1 MNKFSKGLLLSLA
14 LVYSHEILATERLVV
29 WEDVGRASTIASAV
43 KDFEKIYDC
52 DVDVLEKPMYHQVEL
67 LEKQGPKGEGPDVV
81 VLASDMVGVAKDKK
95 SDFSNSFYAGR
106 KQPIS
111 AKFNCICYF

>member
-43 KDFEKIYDC
+43 KDFEKGQK
-52 DVDVLEKPMYHQVEL
+52 VKAQMWW
-67 LEKQGPKGEGPDVV
+67 
-81 VLASDMVGVAKDKK
+81 
-95 SDFSNSFYAGR
+95 F
-106 KQPIS
+106 
-111 AKFNCICYF
+111 

>member
-29 WEDVGRASTIASAV
+29 WEDVGRASTIESAV

-52 DVDVLEKPMYHQVEL
+52 DVDNLETPLYKQVEL
-67 LEKQGPKGEGPDVV
+67 LKKKEPQGEGEEVV
-81 VLASDMVGVAKDKK
+81 EFD
-95 SDFSNSFYAGR
+95 
-106 KQPIS
+106 
-111 AKFNCICYF
+111 